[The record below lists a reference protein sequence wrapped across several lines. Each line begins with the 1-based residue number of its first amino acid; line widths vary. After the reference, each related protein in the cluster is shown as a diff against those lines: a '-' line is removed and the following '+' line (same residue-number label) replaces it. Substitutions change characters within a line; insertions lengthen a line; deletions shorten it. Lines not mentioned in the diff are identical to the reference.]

1 MTRFIIL
8 LVIAG
13 LFASC
18 RSTRQ
23 IQTAISKRDS
33 TSIVLL
39 DDAHSDSLHVAKSFL
54 KKLDS
59 TSIAYNSFNAKL
71 KVEYTGGDGKG
82 RDVNATIRMIRD
94 SAIWVS
100 ANAILG
106 IEAMRVLVT
115 KDSVKLLDKLNK
127 MYTARSI
134 DYLQEVTSLPLNLKS
149 LQELIIGN
157 AVFVDSNVVSYSRG
171 NNQFSILSIGPWF
184 KNLIT
189 MNSENQLVHSKLDDV
204 NMSRSRTAEL
214 LYADFDRSNGFGFPR
229 LRRIIVAEKNR
240 LDISLEYKSYDFNQ
254 PLSFPFSIPKN
265 YEHN

>member
-1 MTRFIIL
+1 MTRFLIL
-8 LVIAG
+8 LIAVV

-33 TSIVLL
+33 SSIVLL
-39 DDAHSDSLHVAKSFL
+39 NAAHVDSLNVAKSFL
-54 KKLDS
+54 RKLDS
-59 TSIAYNSFNAKL
+59 TSIDYTTFNAKL

-82 RDVNATIRMIRD
+82 RDVNATIRMIKD

-127 MYTARSI
+127 IYTARSI
-134 DYLQEVTSLPLNLKS
+134 DYLQEVTSLPLNLNS

-171 NNQFSILSIGPWF
+171 NNQVSFLSIGPWF
-184 KNLIT
+184 KNLVT
-189 MNSENQLVHSKLDDV
+189 MNADNQLVHSKLDDV
-204 NMSRSRTAEL
+204 NMARSRTAEL
-214 LYADFDRSNGFGFPR
+214 LYADFDNAYGFAFPK
-229 LRRIIVAEKNR
+229 LRRIIVAEKTR
-240 LDISLEYKSYDFNQ
+240 LDISLEFKSYEFNQ
-254 PLSFPFSIPKN
+254 PVSFPFSIPKN